1 MRPLLRTPDRSH
13 PRVISVALFLFCLPI
28 AGQPLL
34 AQVSPPATEWTTVYG
49 TPEYENDGEL
59 AIDSNRNLFAVGST
73 LGSYPGQTSAGNT
86 DATLVKF
93 DSRGRQLWVRQW
105 GGDQSDVA
113 VGVDTDVFGN
123 AYVTGWFLDSTTNA
137 NAGFLRKFN
146 ASGDCCWSHK
156 FIVAVGASGDDVT
169 VWRNRFV
176 YVCGLAGRPS
186 LPGGNSFGFIS
197 KYDVLG
203 RHYWTKTIG
212 DPRPGALV
220 HPSSLVTDAVGNIY
234 VTGATYDTLNGQP
247 VVKWGDAFVVKY
259 DTSGRECWTRTW
271 GTDADE
277 WTRGICLDCAGN
289 IYLTGGARK
298 WSNPARQPPVDRDDR
313 TQLEAL
319 RTESQDYWAFVVQLD
334 SQGTF
339 QWESRINR
347 TDDAINVAA
356 DRCGRLYLSGFG
368 FAARMSGSPAQL
380 DWKIRAPAFNHGL
393 VLDPAGAVYLHG
405 DTEVPWNG
413 QPLIGKRDG
422 VLIKLS
428 QTP

>member
-1 MRPLLRTPDRSH
+1 MRLLLRNPDRSH
-13 PRVISVALFLFCLPI
+13 PRVISVALLLFCLPF
-28 AGQPLL
+28 AATTLL
-34 AQVSPPATEWTTVYG
+34 AQVSPPATEWTTVFG

-59 AIDSNRNLFAVGST
+59 AIDSSRNLFAVGST
-73 LGSYPGQTSAGNT
+73 FGSYPGQTSSGKS

-93 DSRGRQLWVRQW
+93 DSGGRQLWVRQW
-105 GGDQSDVA
+105 GGDQSDMA

-123 AYVTGWFLDSTTNA
+123 AYVTGLSRDFTTGA
-137 NAGFLRKFN
+137 GAGFLRMFN
-146 ASGDCCWSHK
+146 ASGDCGWSRK
-156 FIVAVGASGDDVT
+156 LVVAVSASGDDVT

-176 YVCGLAGRPS
+176 YVCGTAGRPS
-186 LPGGNSFGFIS
+186 RPGGNPFGFIS

-212 DPRPGALV
+212 DPRSSTLV
-220 HPSSLVTDAVGNIY
+220 RPSSLVTDAVGNIY
-234 VTGATYDTLNGQP
+234 VTGDTNGTLNGQP
-247 VVKWGDAFVVKY
+247 VVKWSDAFVVKY

-271 GTDADE
+271 GTDASE
-277 WTRGICLDCAGN
+277 GTRGICLDCAGN

-298 WSNPARQPPVDRDDR
+298 GSNPSMQPPVDRDDR

-319 RTESQDYWAFVVQLD
+319 RTEIDEYWAFVVQLD

-347 TDDAINVAA
+347 TDNAINVAV

-380 DWKIRAPAFNHGL
+380 DWKIRAPTFTHGL

-405 DTEVPWNG
+405 ATDVPWNG
-413 QPLIGKRDG
+413 RPLIGRRDG
-422 VLIKLS
+422 VLIKLR